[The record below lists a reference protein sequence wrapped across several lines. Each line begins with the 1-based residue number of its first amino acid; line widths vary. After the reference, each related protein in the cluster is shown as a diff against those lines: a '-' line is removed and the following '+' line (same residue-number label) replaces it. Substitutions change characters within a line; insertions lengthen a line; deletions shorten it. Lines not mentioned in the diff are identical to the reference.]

1 MRSSP
6 LGIRFIGAAL
16 AVLLLAAIS
25 AFGQS
30 AATLTGTVTDQQGA
44 VIPNAQ
50 VAATNQ
56 DTNLRRTTTT
66 DSTGNYRIPFLPAGT
81 YRVAV
86 EAPGLQHQLITDVR
100 LDVSRTVA
108 QDFSLKPATVSEAI
122 TITGEAPT
130 VERTTMTVGTV
141 MDPKQLQEIPL
152 NGRHFVDLG
161 LLVPGSVTP
170 PANGFLTAPIRGQ
183 GSLAINT
190 AGQRED
196 TVNFMVNGINLADMA
211 NGQITFQPSIATLS
225 EFKIDNQTYSAD
237 SGRNS
242 GAVVNMGTRSGT
254 NAFHGEVF
262 EYARD
267 NYFDARNY
275 FNKVGVQQAQ
285 FIRHDYGGDV
295 GGPIIKDKLFFFG
308 AYEGLR
314 QRQGIPL
321 SSTVLTGAQRTAALA
336 SPSAAVQKLVPLIP
350 TANDASGSKFV
361 GSASAPVLLDQWT
374 SDISYNVSE
383 KDHVHGYYA
392 IQRDVRTEPIDAC
405 GQPVGPGCA
414 TVPGYGDA
422 RTARR
427 QLMTLSESHVF
438 SSRVVNDFRVGF
450 NRIHITFDPANKLD
464 PSSFGINDGLSGPT
478 GIPEVFISSINLDF
492 GGQRDFPQGRGDLT
506 SVLSDTVSWQHGRH
520 SLKFGGEARQVN
532 DNNFRSD
539 QTRVTFNTVTDFIN
553 GNVGAWVND
562 GSLGNHLIQRA
573 LGFFAMD
580 SFKLKPNFTLEL
592 GLRYE
597 WNMTPFETKNK
608 LSEFVPATAQLIQV
622 GTSALPLMYD
632 QNDANFEPRLGF
644 AWDLWKDGKTILR
657 AGYGW
662 AVDQPLP
669 INLSANPPFTTSFNF
684 TATNGKPFTNLA
696 TLTSDALQSGASLGA
711 GTVAHNF
718 SNPYVQSY
726 NLNLQQEITPS
737 MTLMVGYF
745 GSKGTHLRQNI
756 NLNQPFYTNLVTGAQ
771 SKPFPAISAS
781 SPIQPGLALGSSL
794 TEITSTTNSNY
805 NALWVTLNRH
815 FANGLQFSSTYT
827 WSKSLDDS
835 SRIGFP
841 AAPENSLNVGG
852 DYGPSDF
859 DARHRL
865 IFSGTYDLPFKGSR
879 LMDGWRLGGILTI
892 QSGNPLNVLAGA
904 PVAGP
909 AGSGILAG
917 SSTLFTGVSTNRPD
931 VIGPVSI
938 VNQAITTGAQAGNVQ
953 WIAANSVCDPRFGAC
968 PAGTSLALPVALS
981 ASGVTIYHFGNMGRN
996 ALIGPNFR
1004 DVDFSLTKSTRVTER
1019 LRNEFRLEV
1028 FDLFNHPNFGNPNLT
1043 TTTSAGNTF
1052 GVISSTRTPPGD
1064 AGSARQLQFAL
1075 KFIF

>member
-6 LGIRFIGAAL
+6 LGNRFIGAAL
-16 AVLLLAAIS
+16 AVLLLAAMS

-30 AATLTGTVTDQQGA
+30 TATLTGTVTDELGA

-50 VAATNQ
+50 VAAINQ

-66 DSTGNYRIPFLPAGT
+66 DATGNYQIPFLPSGT
-81 YRVAV
+81 YRVEV
-86 EAPGLQHQLITDVR
+86 EAPGLQHQVVTDVT
-100 LDVSRTVA
+100 LNVSRTAA
-108 QDFSLKPATVSEAI
+108 QDFKLKPATVEQAV
-122 TITGEAPT
+122 TITGEMPI
-130 VERTTMTVGTV
+130 VERTTMTVGSV
-141 MDPKQLQEIPL
+141 MDPKQVQEIPL

-183 GSLAINT
+183 GSLAFNT

-225 EFKIDNQTYSAD
+225 EFKVDNSSYSAAE
-237 SGRNS
+237 GRNS
-242 GAVVNMGTRSGT
+242 GAVVNMATRSGT
-254 NAFHGEVF
+254 NQFHGEVF
-262 EYARD
+262 EFLRN
-267 NYFDARNY
+267 NYFDARNF
-275 FNKVGVQQAQ
+275 FNKDTVRQAQ
-285 FIRHDYGGDV
+285 FIRHDFGGDF
-295 GGPIIKDKLFFFG
+295 GGPIIKNKLFFFG
-308 AYEGLR
+308 SYEGLR

-321 SSTVLTGAQRTAALA
+321 SSTVLTGAQRAAALA
-336 SPSAAVQKLVPLIP
+336 STSTSIQKLVPLIP
-350 TANDASGSKFV
+350 AANDSTGSKFL
-361 GSASAPVLLDQWT
+361 GSASAPVLLDQGT
-374 SDISYNVSE
+374 GDISYDLSE
-383 KDHVHGYYA
+383 KNHIHGYYA
-392 IQRDVRTEPIDAC
+392 LQRDLRTEPIDAC
-405 GQPVGPGCA
+405 SQPLPPGCA
-414 TVPGYGDA
+414 TVPGYGDQ
-422 RTARR
+422 RKARR
-427 QLMTLSESHVF
+427 QLMTFSETHVF
-438 SSRVVNDFRVGF
+438 NSRVVNDFRLGY

-464 PSSFGINDGLSGPT
+464 PTTFGINDGLTGPT
-478 GIPEVFISSINLDF
+478 GIPEVIVSSINLDF

-506 SVLSDTVSWQHGRH
+506 TALSDTVSWLHGRH

-532 DNNFRSD
+532 DNNFRND

-573 LGFFAMD
+573 LAFFAMD
-580 SFKLKPNFTLEL
+580 SIKLKPNFTLEL

-644 AWDLWKDGKTILR
+644 AWDVWNNGKTILR

-662 AVDQPLP
+662 AADQPLP
-669 INLSANPPFTTSFNF
+669 INLSANPPFTTAFNF
-684 TATNGKPFTNLA
+684 TATNGKPFANLA
-696 TLTSDALQSGASLGA
+696 TLTTDAAASGASIGA
-711 GTVAHNF
+711 GTVSHNF

-726 NLNLQQEITPS
+726 NLNLQQQITPS
-737 MTLMVGYF
+737 MALMVGYF
-745 GSKGTHLRQNI
+745 GSKATHLRQNI
-756 NLNQPFYTNLVTGAQ
+756 NLNQPFYTNTVTGAQ
-771 SKPFPAISAS
+771 GLPFPALSAT
-781 SPIQPGLALGSSL
+781 SPILPNLRLGSSL
-794 TEITSTTNSNY
+794 TEITSTANSNY
-805 NALWVTLNRH
+805 NALWITLNRH
-815 FANGLQFSSTYT
+815 FANGLQFSSSYN

-835 SRIGFP
+835 SRVGFP

-859 DARHRL
+859 DVRHRFV
-865 IFSGTYDLPFKGSR
+865 FSGTYDLPFKANR
-879 LMDGWRLGGILTI
+879 LVGGWRLGGILSI
-892 QSGNPLNVLAGA
+892 QSGNPLNIVAGA
-904 PVAGP
+904 PIAGA
-909 AGSGILAG
+909 AGSGIPAG
-917 SSTLFTGVSTNRPD
+917 SSTLFTGVATNRPD

-938 VNQAITTGAQAGNVQ
+938 VNQIITSGSQTGNVQ

-968 PAGTSLALPVALS
+968 PAGAALVLPVALS
-981 ASGVTIYHFGNMGRN
+981 GGVNIYHFGDLGRN

-1004 DVDFSLTKSTRVTER
+1004 DVDFSLTKTTRITER
-1019 LRNEFRLEV
+1019 LRNELRVEV

-1043 TTTSAGNTF
+1043 ATTSPGNTF
-1052 GVISSTRTPPGD
+1052 GVISSTRIPTGD
-1064 AGSARQLQFAL
+1064 AGGSRQLQFAL